1 MKTSLLIAVAVFNE
15 AVHLPELLRQL
26 KPFKDDVVVIDDG
39 SSDSSAEIAISNGFE
54 VVKFPSNAGIASVYR
69 AVFSFATQNNKTHV
83 IFMDGDGQHNPVSIP
98 FFETALQKHSFVLG
112 SRFSDPENVPEAK
125 IASNLF
131 AVLLIADSFGIT
143 MPDVACGFRGFQQG
157 DSWPLIA
164 GAFGYEVIYSTL
176 IDQIVK
182 GVNPQFIK
190 MDAVYPPQ
198 EVYYTQNTELLGL
211 LSAVARKTSNDLLH
225 KIQASVAEQSD
236 INVHL
241 GEFNFF
247 AKSIPHGYVFQTD
260 TDKAKH
266 FFRNLNTIW

>member
-1 MKTSLLIAVAVFNE
+1 MLIAVAVFNE

-26 KPFKDDVVVIDDG
+26 MPFKDDVVVIDDG
-39 SSDSSAEIAISNGFE
+39 SCDSSADIAVSQGFE
-54 VVKFPSNAGIASVYR
+54 VVKFPSNAGIAAVYR
-69 AVFSFATQNNKTHV
+69 AVFAFATQSNKTHV

-112 SRFSDPENVPEAK
+112 SRFSDPENVPDAK

-131 AVLLIADSFGIT
+131 AVLLIANSFGVT

-164 GAFGYEVIYSTL
+164 GAFGYEVIYCTL

-182 GVNPQFIK
+182 GVNPHFIK

-198 EVYYTQNTELLGL
+198 EVYYTRNTEILGL
-211 LSAVARKTSNDLLH
+211 LSAVARKTSNDFLQH
-225 KIQASVAEQSD
+225 IQATVVEQKD
-236 INVHL
+236 FNVHL
-241 GEFNFF
+241 GDFDFY
-247 AKSIPHGYVFQTD
+247 ARSIPHGYVFQTD
-260 TDKAKH
+260 TDKAKR